1 MREHAFYVRHITSP
15 TRLIAILTAAALFCL
30 PAAVTAADYRGKLS
44 GEGIVWITDGS
55 RPAVTPETVLA
66 NKGKTFV
73 PEMAVITAGSNV
85 RFPNE
90 DRVFHSIYSESP
102 SNPFDLGF
110 YDTGP
115 GKVVPFGRG
124 GVVDVQCHIHGSMH
138 ATIVVVDGPWTRIT
152 ARTHTFVLHNV
163 RSGRHRLHVWTAAH
177 GEKIS
182 TVTV

>member
-1 MREHAFYVRHITSP
+1 MHSVSSRLRHQHA
-15 TRLIAILTAAALFCL
+15 LIALLTAAALFICL
-30 PAAVTAADYRGKLS
+30 PAAATAADYRGKLS
-44 GEGIVWITDGS
+44 GAGIVWITDGS
-55 RPAVTPETVLA
+55 RPAATPETVMT

-73 PEMAVITAGSNV
+73 PEMAVINAGSKV

-90 DRVFHSIYSESP
+90 DGFFHSIYSEST
-102 SNPFDLGF
+102 SDPFDLGF

-115 GKVVPFGRG
+115 GKVVPFGHG
-124 GVVDVQCHIHGSMH
+124 GVVEVHCHIHGSMH

-152 ARTHTFVLHNV
+152 AGTHTFVLHNV
-163 RSGRHRLHVWTAAH
+163 RSGRHRLHVWTATH